1 MINKNISFKQK
12 LGGIISL
19 ILFLGL
25 AYFVFSPIHLKD
37 SFQINFYIPLVPAAV
52 LWYLIFSSN
61 KSKNKSTFLTRI
73 KIAFENLVFYLS
85 LYFLILM
92 FMYSA
97 FPSVYTSL
105 KGAEFNTQV
114 QIIKKIKTHPISR
127 GCSLDIYV
135 DLFKTSICASQ
146 QFYNSV
152 SVGDKIV
159 LEGKQSRFG
168 FKIDSMSSMNDSK

>member
-12 LGGIISL
+12 LGGIVSL

-37 SFQINFYIPLVPAAV
+37 SFQIMFYIPLVPAAV
-52 LWYLIFSSN
+52 LWYLIFFSN
-61 KSKNKSTFLTRI
+61 KSKNKSTFLTTI
-73 KIAFENLVFYLS
+73 KIAFENLVVYLS

-92 FMYSA
+92 FIYFA

-105 KGAEFNTQV
+105 KGAQFNTQV
-114 QIIKKIKTHPISR
+114 NVIKKVKVHPISR
-127 GCSLDIYV
+127 GCALDIYV

-152 SVGDKIV
+152 NVGDKIV
-159 LEGKQSRFG
+159 LEGEQSRFG
-168 FKIDSMSSMNDSK
+168 FKIDSMSSINDSK